1 MMNVLVREN
10 EGEQIKV
17 ASYNFHSDCS
27 TIGIRFF
34 FFFNENE
41 EIKSV
46 PWSHVRNT
54 PGPSVCLRRA
64 DVELGKEDEAYWK
77 HI

>member
-27 TIGIRFF
+27 TIGILFF

-46 PWSHVRNT
+46 P
-54 PGPSVCLRRA
+54 
-64 DVELGKEDEAYWK
+64 
-77 HI
+77 

>member
-1 MMNVLVREN
+1 MMNVLVSEN

-17 ASYNFHSDCS
+17 ASYNDFS
-27 TIGIRFF
+27 TIGILFFF

-46 PWSHVRNT
+46 P
-54 PGPSVCLRRA
+54 
-64 DVELGKEDEAYWK
+64 
-77 HI
+77 

>member
-1 MMNVLVREN
+1 MMNVLVSEN

-17 ASYNFHSDCS
+17 ASYNDFS
-27 TIGIRFF
+27 TIGIF

-46 PWSHVRNT
+46 P
-54 PGPSVCLRRA
+54 
-64 DVELGKEDEAYWK
+64 
-77 HI
+77 

>member
-1 MMNVLVREN
+1 MMMNVLVREN

-46 PWSHVRNT
+46 P
-54 PGPSVCLRRA
+54 
-64 DVELGKEDEAYWK
+64 
-77 HI
+77 